1 MSENFSRDAH
11 IFCQTTQVDKTA
23 VPYIMKLSTPSIALV
38 TTAVVV
44 VVLVVTVPFSTAYS
58 CGGYSTCRPNS
69 AFGSPMR
76 ILSPRQRAELSR
88 QQAELVNRAFEA
100 LADDVQK
107 SQLDADPTNSIP
119 NKQKEFVNKA
129 VEFFTDMGGMDRQD
143 AETIRDI
150 TNRGFEIVQDLASGT
165 YSPAYE
171 IQDKETEIEILVD
184 VPGVAREDIDILFEE
199 GVLKISGTR
208 KMKKKKEDAEVVAF
222 SRSFPVNSRTA
233 DIERISAALD
243 CGVLTIHIP
252 KKEVEKPAVKR
263 IDIL

>member
-1 MSENFSRDAH
+1 
-11 IFCQTTQVDKTA
+11 
-23 VPYIMKLSTPSIALV
+23 MKLSTSSLARV

-44 VVLVVTVPFSTAYS
+44 LAVTVPFSTAYS
-58 CGGYSTCRPNS
+58 CGGYSACRPNS

-107 SQLDADPTNSIP
+107 SQLDADPTTS
-119 NKQKEFVNKA
+119 NKQKQFVNKA

-150 TNRGFEIVQDLASGT
+150 TNRGFEMVQDLASGT

-208 KMKKKKEDAEVVAF
+208 KMKKKEDAEVVAF

-243 CGVLTIHIP
+243 CGVLTIQIP